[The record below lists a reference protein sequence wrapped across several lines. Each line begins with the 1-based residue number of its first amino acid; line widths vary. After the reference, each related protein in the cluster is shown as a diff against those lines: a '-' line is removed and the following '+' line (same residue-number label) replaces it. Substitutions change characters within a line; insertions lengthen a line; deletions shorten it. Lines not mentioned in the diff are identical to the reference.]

1 MSTCRNKATFEQTPL
16 NELKTALR
24 VPVLT
29 MFNVISFKEWSSNLE
44 HSDIL
49 ILQEKR
55 TDWNIDW
62 NIFCKIISSKKRE
75 LKMYIFM
82 RLAS

>member
-29 MFNVISFKEWSSNLE
+29 MFNVISFKEWSGNLE

-49 ILQEKR
+49 ILQERGLIGTLIGTYSAKLLVAR
-55 TDWNIDW
+55 KEN
-62 NIFCKIISSKKRE
+62 
-75 LKMYIFM
+75 
-82 RLAS
+82 